1 LLYKTWFPSTS
12 PYVILLACIL
22 FILLPVHVEVV
33 ANSKSIDEMLAAGF
47 VSLSLVFVHKR
58 KIHSYLISLLFFL
71 LALLSKIS
79 AVTLLPVWIILAFPA
94 FFQWIVQRISWQH
107 VAPVIAAVLISGGF
121 ILDLSNYPRPF
132 GIIAACLSIP
142 ILLQINSRHVRYFLF
157 FILTILLAQN
167 DRWEFAMLLFM
178 PLFYLDL
185 KDSPPVWELIIKY
198 LLFSFVTTV
207 FDYNSWF
214 ESMVFSLF
222 FIFYF
227 FFEKRNEKLL
237 RHQKKILF
245 VFLFYSLVRSL
256 TDSIASFKPLA
267 LAMGLMS
274 LLPLLKKKQQNLFV
288 FIIIITS
295 FVSTEYIYNI
305 EDYAINH
312 SVVITADDTE
322 TKAAEQTDEIKV
334 LTPYHNVLV
343 ESRNQLE
350 KTATICRIQLIY
362 LQKMVFPLALIHQY
376 GTRQIELADWND
388 WDVYLSILLHLLLL
402 LMAVYFYK
410 KNFPEV
416 TWGIV
421 WYFLTISIYTNIIR
435 LLPDTLAERFLFL
448 PSIGFS
454 IALVSAI
461 YFLIQRIQ
469 LNERKSLITL
479 SLLLAPVFA
488 YYTYK
493 TVDRTKDWKS
503 NYTLAANTL
512 PNAENNAAINAQY
525 ALELNSLIGTGLF
538 SNADSAEAL
547 VVKHYKKAIE
557 IYPDFYGPNA
567 DLASYYILNAEPD
580 SAFPYLLESYRIKPE
595 QWLHHYY
602 LGLIYFEK
610 NNYQESFKFF
620 DKIVENELLQAD
632 KNEYPELLEAYEF
645 AGRCL
650 HNMGRDQEAYV
661 YLQNGINAYQKK
673 STYILLANLYRLTGN
688 ANLAIQTFENFLVL
702 NPSDQEII
710 NTIEYLK
717 QGLIY

>member
-1 LLYKTWFPSTS
+1 
-12 PYVILLACIL
+12 
-22 FILLPVHVEVV
+22 
-33 ANSKSIDEMLAAGF
+33 
-47 VSLSLVFVHKR
+47 
-58 KIHSYLISLLFFL
+58 
-71 LALLSKIS
+71 
-79 AVTLLPVWIILAFPA
+79 
-94 FFQWIVQRISWQH
+94 
-107 VAPVIAAVLISGGF
+107 
-121 ILDLSNYPRPF
+121 
-132 GIIAACLSIP
+132 
-142 ILLQINSRHVRYFLF
+142 
-157 FILTILLAQN
+157 
-167 DRWEFAMLLFM
+167 
-178 PLFYLDL
+178 
-185 KDSPPVWELIIKY
+185 
-198 LLFSFVTTV
+198 
-207 FDYNSWF
+207 
-214 ESMVFSLF
+214 
-222 FIFYF
+222 
-227 FFEKRNEKLL
+227 
-237 RHQKKILF
+237 
-245 VFLFYSLVRSL
+245 L

-410 KNFPEV
+410 KNFPVV

-421 WYFLTISIYTNIIR
+421 WYFLTMSIYTNIIR

-461 YFLIQRIQ
+461 YFHIQRIQ

-488 YYTYK
+488 YYTFK

-525 ALELNSLIGTGLF
+525 ALELNGLIGTGLF

-661 YLQNGINAYQKK
+661 YLQNGINAYQNK
-673 STYILLANLYRLTGN
+673 STYILLANLYRVTGKT
-688 ANLAIQTFENFLVL
+688 NLAIQTFEDFLVL
-702 NPSDQEII
+702 NPGDQEII